1 MPKYTHQLH
10 GWFYPRRI
18 ATPSYPAVPPQLTTP
33 TTAITSTDSATLT
46 DSGAIAVLLPG
57 LVQMLPVAVSYT
69 PGPVSTT
76 VSSAS

>member
-18 ATPSYPAVPPQLTTP
+18 SYVPPTSQLLYAGA
-33 TTAITSTDSATLT
+33 TAIVGTDSATLT
-46 DSGAIAVLLPG
+46 DSGAVTVLPG
-57 LVQMLPVAVSYT
+57 GYVQILPVGVSYAA
-69 PGPVSTT
+69 PPVVTT